1 MKTIFLLGVSNRM
14 LKFYLM
20 FNSEAH
26 WNLESVERTYKLPV
40 FNQSINV
47 YSFQQPHLIFQEKK
61 AFAVATLVV
70 SQAPKSVNMHRNFE
84 LSYIGLCD
92 KLSISTTTLGV
103 NSWKLT
109 ITTTSAIWTKR
120 GTGNIVWRNLGLEGK
135 LSELSWFPAS
145 SRWEENI
152 SQWFMMVGCWITVT
166 DGVRGSDWLW
176 GCGRGNRSRSCRTTF
191 LFQEFFS
198 ASGISSEGGW
208 AGLLFL
214 LAVHGQGHLRPG
226 ERRRRWNQCWGR
238 SWFPSPGW
246 SALGR
251 NPSTWWPKRS

>member
-1 MKTIFLLGVSNRM
+1 MKPIEIWSLLKGLTSC
-14 LKFYLM
+14 LF
-20 FNSEAH
+20 SI
-26 WNLESVERTYKLPV
+26 
-40 FNQSINV
+40 NQSINV

-145 SRWEENI
+145 SRWEESI
-152 SQWFMMVGCWITVT
+152 DRIFMVVGWGITT
-166 DGVRGSDWLW
+166 PGGVGGSDWIG
-176 GCGRGNRSRSCRTTF
+176 GCGRGNAYLIF
-191 LFQEFFS
+191 VIFFYT
-198 ASGISSEGGW
+198 GKI
-208 AGLLFL
+208 F
-214 LAVHGQGHLRPG
+214 G
-226 ERRRRWNQCWGR
+226 E
-238 SWFPSPGW
+238 
-246 SALGR
+246 
-251 NPSTWWPKRS
+251 